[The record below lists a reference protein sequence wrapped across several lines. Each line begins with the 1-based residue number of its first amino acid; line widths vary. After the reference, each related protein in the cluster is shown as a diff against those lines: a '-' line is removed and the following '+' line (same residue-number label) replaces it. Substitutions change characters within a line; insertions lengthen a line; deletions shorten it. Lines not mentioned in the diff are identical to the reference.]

1 MQRTYNLISDAAKAA
16 INTREVGYFGSIS
29 VAVETIL
36 RHRIDL
42 ESAKNACIQVAKML
56 FEKRQIGLLP
66 DSISNPIWDDMDKEL
81 IRPYKPRPN

>member
-29 VAVETIL
+29 VAGETIL

-42 ESAKNACIQVAKML
+42 ESAQECGPATPLHLAAIPSL
-56 FEKRQIGLLP
+56 ESLLP
-66 DSISNPIWDDMDKEL
+66 AHAVRKLPLANWWT
-81 IRPYKPRPN
+81 